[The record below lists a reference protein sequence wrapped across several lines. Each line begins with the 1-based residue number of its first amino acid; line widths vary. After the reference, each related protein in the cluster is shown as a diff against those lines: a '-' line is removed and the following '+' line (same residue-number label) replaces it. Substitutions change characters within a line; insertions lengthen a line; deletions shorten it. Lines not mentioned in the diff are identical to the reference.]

1 MEYPYFAPS
10 ELIINDDGSVFHL
23 HLLPEQVAQKVILVG
38 ENQTKPIKKALDDN
52 KFTKVHIINDV
63 KEAFTLMNKLKDK
76 NTYVLLEND
85 LPDIFNEK

>member
-1 MEYPYFAPS
+1 MCYNYIGEIMS
-10 ELIINDDGSVFHL
+10 KK
-23 HLLPEQVAQKVILVG
+23 KVK
-38 ENQTKPIKKALDDN
+38 NIKIDK
-52 KFTKVHIINDV
+52 KVINDV